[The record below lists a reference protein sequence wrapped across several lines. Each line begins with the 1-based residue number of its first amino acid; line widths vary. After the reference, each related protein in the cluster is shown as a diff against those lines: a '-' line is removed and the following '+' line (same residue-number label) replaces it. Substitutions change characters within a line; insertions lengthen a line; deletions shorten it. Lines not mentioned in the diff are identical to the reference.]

1 MRGIWKHQRKVARQL
16 SARHIQPLQSRP
28 TTFPAPWK
36 SSVVSSSR
44 LFSSSIRHY
53 DFVESVTAAATTNA
67 DDLNLLRQSQRLPLS
82 CPGCGAPSQTIAS
95 DEAGYYNLT
104 RSGVKNY
111 LKEETKE
118 EDNVMD
124 RVLNNV
130 DKKTLSSLGLADGI
144 KDTKAQVQRQTP
156 ICDRCHNLIHHSG
169 SSSTPILHPSI
180 ESIQSIIEE
189 SPHKQNHIYH
199 IIDAADF
206 PLSVIPNLAS
216 ALSLPRLRTQN
227 RRSKTQKFMRG
238 RVAEV
243 SFIITRSDLLAPQ
256 KEQVDGLMPY
266 LRETL
271 RDALGKSGEKIRL
284 GNVRCVSSK
293 RGWWTKH
300 VKEEVWDRGGAGWM
314 VGKVNAGKSAFFDVV
329 FPKGRG
335 AEVPSLHNLRQG
347 ESKKLPLFFEDDLP
361 TPAEEEQEVTPLT
374 GESLADLPGDISS
387 EDKTITTSHVITE
400 PIAAE
405 AEQPQEDDSQF
416 FDQDDEASLL
426 PPAQIETQYPL
437 MPVISSLPGTTASP
451 IRIPFGSGRGELI
464 DLPGIH
470 RTDLDQHVRPEN
482 RDDLVMKTRI
492 TPEQYTIKPGQSLL
506 LGGGLIR
513 ITPTDPDIVVLAYP
527 FVPLLPHVTATA
539 KAEAMQT
546 GERESGIKSILA
558 EGVMG
563 ETGNIKSA
571 GKFKLQWDVT
581 RKRAGPLTSN
591 SAVKMSPEKLP
602 FIIYSADLL
611 VEGVGWVELVAQVRK
626 KQRARPVVHST
637 ISDHDRVREEDEKVQ
652 DEPVTTFKPFA
663 PDHGEKEA
671 TTSNS
676 TSFTPENPSTRETG
690 KQTYSPFNAPA
701 QEQSAET
708 GIEAGLIPEI
718 EIFTPTGS
726 FVAIRPPMNA
736 YLLGGKKNAPVSAR
750 KARPRLSMKSLRTSQ
765 EGRRREY

>member
-1 MRGIWKHQRKVARQL
+1 MRAIWKHQRKFARQL
-16 SARHIQPLQSRP
+16 SARHTQPLQSRR
-28 TTFPAPWK
+28 TIFPLAWE
-36 SSVVSSSR
+36 SAVVSSPR

-53 DFVESVTAAATTNA
+53 DFVKSVAAAAAPPNA
-67 DDLNLLRQSQRLPLS
+67 HDLNLLRLSQRLPLS

-130 DKKTLSSLGLADGI
+130 DEQTLSSLGLADGI
-144 KDTKAQVQRQTP
+144 KATKAQVQRQTP

-169 SSSTPILHPSI
+169 SSSTPILHPTI

-271 RDALGKSGEKIRL
+271 RDALGRSGEKIRL

-335 AEVPSLHNLRQG
+335 AEMPSLHNLRQN
-347 ESKKLPLFFEDDLP
+347 ESRKLPLHHEHDLQL
-361 TPAEEEQEVTPLT
+361 PAEDEQQVTPST
-374 GESLADLPGDISS
+374 RESLADLPADIGS
-387 EDKTITTSHVITE
+387 EDKTITTSHLTTE
-400 PIAAE
+400 PIAT
-405 AEQPQEDDSQF
+405 EDDSQF
-416 FDQDDEASLL
+416 FHQDDEASLL

-470 RTDLDQHVRPEN
+470 RTDLDRYVRPEH

-492 TPEQYTIKPGQSLL
+492 SPEQYTIKPGQSLL

-513 ITPTDPDIVVLAYP
+513 ITPTDPDIVILAYP

-558 EGVMG
+558 EGVMR
-563 ETGNIKSA
+563 ENGNIKSA

-602 FIIYSADLL
+602 FIIYSADVL
-611 VEGVGWVELVAQVRK
+611 VEGVGWIELVAQVRK
-626 KQRARPVVHST
+626 KQRARPIVHST
-637 ISDHDRVREEDEKVQ
+637 LAEHNRVREEGDKVRDES
-652 DEPVTTFKPFA
+652 VTTFKPFA
-663 PDHGEKEA
+663 PDQGENEA
-671 TTSNS
+671 PISNS
-676 TSFTPENPSTRETG
+676 TSSSPENPFTRETG
-690 KQTYSPFNAPA
+690 KQTYNPFNAPA
-701 QEQSAET
+701 QEQSADTGTET
-708 GIEAGLIPEI
+708 GLIPEI

-736 YLLGGKKNAPVSAR
+736 YLLGGKKAAPVSAR
-750 KARPRLSMKSLRTSQ
+750 KARPRLSMKSLRASQ

>member
-1 MRGIWKHQRKVARQL
+1 
-16 SARHIQPLQSRP
+16 
-28 TTFPAPWK
+28 
-36 SSVVSSSR
+36 
-44 LFSSSIRHY
+44 
-53 DFVESVTAAATTNA
+53 
-67 DDLNLLRQSQRLPLS
+67 SQKLPLS

-118 EDNVMD
+118 EDEVMD
-124 RVLNNV
+124 SVLNNV
-130 DKKTLSSLGLADGI
+130 DEKTLSSLGLADGI
-144 KDTKAQVQRQTP
+144 KATKARVQRQTP

-199 IIDAADF
+199 TIDAADF

-227 RRSKTQKFMRG
+227 RRSKTQKFIRG

-243 SFIITRSDLLAPQ
+243 SFIITRSDLLAPL
-256 KEQVDGLMPY
+256 KEQVDSLMPY

-271 RDALGKSGEKIRL
+271 RDALGRSGEKIRL

-314 VGKVNAGKSAFFDVV
+314 VGKVNAGKSAFLDVV

-335 AEVPSLHNLRQG
+335 DDTPSLHNLRQS
-347 ESKKLPLFFEDDLP
+347 ESKKPPLSYDDDLS
-361 TPAEEEQEVTPLT
+361 TLAEEEQQVTPLT
-374 GESLADLPGDISS
+374 GESLADLPGDIGSVS
-387 EDKTITTSHVITE
+387 KTITTSHVTTE

-405 AEQPQEDDSQF
+405 AEQPLEDDSQF
-416 FDQDDEASLL
+416 FDEDDEASLL

-470 RTDLDQHVRPEN
+470 RTDLDQYVRPEN
-482 RDDLVMKTRI
+482 RDDLVMKTRV
-492 TPEQYTIKPGQSLL
+492 TPEQYTIRPRQSLL

-513 ITPTDPDIVVLAYP
+513 ITPTNPDVVVLAYP

-539 KAEAMQT
+539 KAEAMQI

-563 ETGNIKSA
+563 ENGNIKSA

-581 RKRAGPLTSN
+581 RKRAGPLTSDN
-591 SAVKMSPEKLP
+591 SAVKMTPEKLP
-602 FIIYSADLL
+602 FIIYSADVLI
-611 VEGVGWVELVAQVRK
+611 EGVGWVELVAQVRK
-626 KQRARPVVHST
+626 KQKARPTAHST
-637 ISDHDRVREEDEKVQ
+637 VSERDQVREDGDKVQ
-652 DEPVTTFKPFA
+652 DEPVTTFKPLA
-663 PDHGEKEA
+663 SDQGESSVPN
-671 TTSNS
+671 TDP
-676 TSFTPENPSTRETG
+676 TSFTPEESPTTYNPSNG
-690 KQTYSPFNAPA
+690 PA
-701 QEQSAET
+701 QEQSIET
-708 GIEAGLIPEI
+708 GMETAFIPEV

-736 YLLGGKKNAPVSAR
+736 YLLGGKKTAPVSAR
-750 KARPRLSMKSLRTSQ
+750 KARPRLSMKSMKTSQ
-765 EGRRREY
+765 E